1 MSFGRATWAIA
12 VVLAVGIGAVVA
24 DDTTTPAKRVH
35 TLRDQLRN
43 VSVGWP
49 EAVAAL
55 AIVAFVYVYLG
66 GSRENESIAD
76 AWFNVVRPTLDLQFA
91 KVGAYQGPPRDRPLI
106 KDSCFSYRVYSS
118 GRRNCSG
125 LLASLELRKRQDLL
139 SIVLSSLG
147 VITSQDKCTIEIP
160 LEASTMEPF
169 VLLLCRRRDE
179 KRVRK
184 TYSDV
189 EQFAVRASQPAALK
203 SIGITVLADTPEVV
217 SELLDQRVL
226 KVLTE
231 HRDLFVSLYISD
243 QSTYPMAL
251 SPASLRMD
259 FLLPKTRSIERV
271 RRLVEMSVF
280 LIDQVAS
287 LKLSA
292 VAKSRATAARAKVAQ
307 AQYRLTHEER
317 QQQVMQRKIEALEK
331 ERDGLSGEALKKFEQ
346 RQEKLAMKRRG
357 PKMKIMR

>member
-1 MSFGRATWAIA
+1 MSSGRATWAIA

-24 DDTTTPAKRVH
+24 DDTATPAKRVH

-91 KVGAYQGPPRDRPLI
+91 K
-106 KDSCFSYRVYSS
+106 
-118 GRRNCSG
+118 
-125 LLASLELRKRQDLL
+125 LLLLPGDLL

-203 SIGITVLADTPEVV
+203 SIGISVLADTPEVV

-287 LKLSA
+287 VKLSA

-317 QQQVMQRKIEALEK
+317 QQQVMQRKIESLEK

>member
-1 MSFGRATWAIA
+1 MSSGRATWAIA

-24 DDTTTPAKRVH
+24 DDTATPAKRVH

-203 SIGITVLADTPEVV
+203 SIGISVLADTPEVV

-226 KVLTE
+226 KG
-231 HRDLFVSLYISD
+231 
-243 QSTYPMAL
+243 QSVGLLVMRRPRIESNVC
-251 SPASLRMD
+251 SPYRTS
-259 FLLPKTRSIERV
+259 RSV
-271 RRLVEMSVF
+271 RLVVHLGSVDVSDGVVTRLVTHGF
-280 LIDQVAS
+280 P
-287 LKLSA
+287 
-292 VAKSRATAARAKVAQ
+292 AAEDAQ
-307 AQYRLTHEER
+307 H
-317 QQQVMQRKIEALEK
+317 
-331 ERDGLSGEALKKFEQ
+331 
-346 RQEKLAMKRRG
+346 
-357 PKMKIMR
+357 